1 MVYIPFRVKK
11 IKIDKNQNKIILSVF
26 LFKNND
32 NLETKID
39 NVAKIEYIEKQD
51 NEINNE
57 INIENANE
65 INNEIKYKE
74 YIFNIDSFKFI
85 ALGYI
90 KEVEELK
97 NNQSGVVK
105 LFKKAITLGMYND
118 KNEKI
123 VNIKEQIF
131 IDFIIRETDQ
141 INFFRIDL
149 SYFDYR
155 DFLKEE
161 LTFSSLINMRKF
173 FNKLLEIF
181 DKDLFDNNFVNFLE
195 MNSLQKIQRYNNVY
209 EFQDYVIAKAKEK
222 GVI

>member
-65 INNEIKYKE
+65 INNKIKYKE

-209 EFQDYVIAKAKEK
+209 EFQDYV
-222 GVI
+222 

>member
-105 LFKKAITLGMYND
+105 LFKKAITLGMYSD

>member
-74 YIFNIDSFKFI
+74 CIFNIDSFKFI